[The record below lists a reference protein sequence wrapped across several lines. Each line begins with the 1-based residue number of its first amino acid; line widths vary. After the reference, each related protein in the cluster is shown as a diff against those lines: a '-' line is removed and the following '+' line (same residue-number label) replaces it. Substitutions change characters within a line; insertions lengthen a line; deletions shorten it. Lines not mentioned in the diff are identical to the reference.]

1 MPLSLQSRLLRVLQ
15 EREVLRVG
23 ATEPTPVNVRV
34 IAATHRNL
42 LRHVEEGSFRQ
53 DLFYRLNILRIDM
66 PPLRDRLD
74 DLPELVRA
82 LHAKVCARL
91 DLDPART
98 EAIAAA
104 LIAQAPS
111 YHWPGNVRELENLV
125 ERLVAYADPHA
136 DPYAKDDDNAAANV
150 SSETARAFVHAVAP
164 ELFSAEALSE
174 PAEASSS
181 LKAHQ
186 AQRERAEIQRVLD
199 ECGGDR
205 ALASQR
211 LGISRTTLWRKLN
224 PA

>member
-1 MPLSLQSRLLRVLQ
+1 
-15 EREVLRVG
+15 
-23 ATEPTPVNVRV
+23 
-34 IAATHRNL
+34 
-42 LRHVEEGSFRQ
+42 
-53 DLFYRLNILRIDM
+53 M

-82 LHAKVCARL
+82 LHGKVCARL

-125 ERLVAYADPHA
+125 ERLVAYADPQA
-136 DPYAKDDDNAAANV
+136 DDALSAEAA
-150 SSETARAFVHAVAP
+150 RDFVRTVAP
-164 ELFSAEALSE
+164 ELFTVDAPKAPSEAAEDA
-174 PAEASSS
+174 SS

-205 ALASQR
+205 TLASQR

>member
-1 MPLSLQSRLLRVLQ
+1 MSR
-15 EREVLRVG
+15 
-23 ATEPTPVNVRV
+23 PVPPHES
-34 IAATHRNL
+34 AQL
-42 LRHVEEGSFRQ
+42 HVTGSAP
-53 DLFYRLNILRIDM
+53 YV
-66 PPLRDRLD
+66 D

-82 LHAKVCARL
+82 LHLKVCTRL

-150 SSETARAFVHAVAP
+150 SSETARTFVHTVAP
-164 ELFSAEALSE
+164 ELFRADAPPE